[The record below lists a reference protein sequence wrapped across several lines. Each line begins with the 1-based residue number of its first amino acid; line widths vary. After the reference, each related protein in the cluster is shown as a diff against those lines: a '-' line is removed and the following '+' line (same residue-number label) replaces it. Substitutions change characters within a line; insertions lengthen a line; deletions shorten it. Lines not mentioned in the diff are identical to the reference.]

1 MTLALDAITLT
12 LGDGDQQVAAHIDVD
27 LQVEPGELVAV
38 LGPSGSGKSS
48 LLAVAGLLLR
58 PSSGRVTI
66 NGTDVTDLA
75 DRRRA
80 EQRADSIGFVF
91 QAANLVPSLTVRE
104 QLLLIEH
111 LNGGKPHR
119 AETRADDLLEAV
131 GLQPRA
137 GHRPGQLSGG
147 ERQRAGIARALMNDP
162 AILLADEPT
171 SALDHQRGRAVV
183 ELLAHQAHER
193 NVATL
198 MVTHDTSM
206 LDVADRVLEMHD
218 GRLVSNT
225 VAV

>member
-1 MTLALDAITLT
+1 MTIALDSVNLT
-12 LGDGDQQVAAHIDVD
+12 LGDGDQQVVALDQVSLDV
-27 LQVEPGELVAV
+27 QPGELVAV

-48 LLAVAGLLLR
+48 LLAVAGLLIR
-58 PSSGRVTI
+58 PSAGRVTI
-66 NGTDVTDLA
+66 NDVDVSEIS
-75 DRRRA
+75 DKERA
-80 EQRADSIGFVF
+80 GHRADSIGFVF
-91 QAANLVPSLTVRE
+91 QTANLVPSLTVKE

-111 LNGGKPHR
+111 IKGGRPRR
-119 AETRADDLLEAV
+119 AERRAADLLEAV
-131 GLQPRA
+131 GLTSRA

-171 SALDHQRGRAVV
+171 SALDHTRGRSIV

-193 NVATL
+193 GVATL

-218 GRLVSNT
+218 GKLASRA
-225 VAV
+225 VAA

>member
-1 MTLALDAITLT
+1 MTIALNHVTLT
-12 LGDGDQQVAAHIDVD
+12 LGDGDQQVVALDDVT
-27 LQVEPGELVAV
+27 LEMQPGELVAV

-58 PSSGRVTI
+58 PTSGQVTI
-66 NGTDVTDLA
+66 NGEDVTDLPEK
-75 DRRRA
+75 RRA
-80 EQRADSIGFVF
+80 GHRADSIGFVF
-91 QAANLVPSLTVRE
+91 QAANLIPSLTVRE

-119 AETRADDLLEAV
+119 AEARADALLESV
-131 GLQPRA
+131 GLSSRA

-171 SALDHQRGRAVV
+171 SALDHTRGRAVV
-183 ELLAHQAHER
+183 ELLAQQAHER

-218 GRLVSNT
+218 GRLESRT